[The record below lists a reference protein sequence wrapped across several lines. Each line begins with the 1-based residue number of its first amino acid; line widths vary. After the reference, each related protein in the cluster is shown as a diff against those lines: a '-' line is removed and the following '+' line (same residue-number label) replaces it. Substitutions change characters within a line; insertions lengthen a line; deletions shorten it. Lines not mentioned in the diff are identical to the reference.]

1 MSKIAIC
8 KICGEVIDADY
19 AKKRGGCYTCESVG
33 KFIFIDD
40 VTREEIEEKYHDEII
55 KRCKEKCLEEEG
67 HEKYPLGW
75 EVDMVNEIIREEYF
89 YGKNDSELDI
99 NMQAKRRFRETPL
112 YWQIKEE
119 KEQRESQKKESG
131 PKCPRCGS
139 TYISTINRGYSLFS
153 GFLGSGSPRNVCQKC
168 GHKWKPGR

>member
-1 MSKIAIC
+1 MGRIAIC
-8 KICGEVIDADY
+8 KACGKIIDEDY
-19 AKKRGGCYTCESVG
+19 VEGRNKCLGCDTVG
-33 KFIFIDD
+33 KFVIIND
-40 VTREEIEEKYHDEII
+40 TRGSMEERYHDEIV

-75 EVDMVNEIIREEYF
+75 EVDMLNEIIREEYF
-89 YGKNDSELDI
+89 YGKHDYELDI

-119 KEQRESQKKESG
+119 KEQRESQKKESA
-131 PKCPRCGS
+131 PKCPVCGS
-139 TYISTINRGYSLFS
+139 TYISTVNRGYSLFS
-153 GFLGSGSPRNVCQKC
+153 GFVGSGSPRNVCQKC